1 MPDFRHLATTLR
13 RLLAPLLLL
22 AVLPAGAAGMTLKIA
37 TLAPDGTSW
46 MRAMRAS
53 AEEVSQRT
61 EGRVKLRFYP
71 GGIMGNDQ
79 SVLRKIRAG
88 QLHGGAITG
97 TGLAS
102 IDPDSQVYGL
112 PFTFR
117 SYEEVDYVRER
128 MDPLVIDGLKRSG
141 YVSYGISEA
150 GFAYLMSN
158 RPIREI
164 DDLKG
169 RKVWA
174 PEGDK
179 ISIRAF
185 QSVGVSP
192 IQLPLTDV
200 LTGLQTGLIDT
211 VGNTPTGAIALQW
224 HTRVKYRADLPLLYT
239 YGGLLIRDKA
249 LKRLSEPDRQVLQES
264 IEQAIGKINTQIRN
278 DNQEARKAL
287 AQQGIELV
295 APSDTEM
302 DQWQESV
309 VSATNQLAAEGVF
322 SKQRLDLLRRTLR
335 EYRSR

>member
-1 MPDFRHLATTLR
+1 LFSALRHPLTA
-13 RLLAPLLLL
+13 LLLL
-22 AVLPAGAAGMTLKIA
+22 AALPAGAAGLTLKIA

-46 MRAMRAS
+46 MQAMRAS
-53 AEEVSQRT
+53 AEEVRERT
-61 EGRVKLRFYP
+61 DGRVRLRFYP

-79 SVLRKIRAG
+79 SMLRKIRAG

-112 PFTFR
+112 PFAFR
-117 SYEEVDYVRER
+117 SYDEVDYVRER
-128 MDPLVIDGLKRSG
+128 IDPLVIEGLRRNG
-141 YVSYGISEA
+141 YVSYGISEG

-158 RPIREI
+158 RPIHEI
-164 DDLKG
+164 GDLEE

-185 QSVGVSP
+185 QSVGISP

-211 VGNTPTGAIALQW
+211 VANTPTGAIALQW
-224 HTRVKYRADLPLLYT
+224 HTRVKYLTDLPLLYT
-239 YGGLLIRDKA
+239 YGSLLIHEDA
-249 LKRLSEPDRQVLQES
+249 LKSLSAPDHEILQAS
-264 IEQAIGKINTQIRN
+264 IKDALAKIDADIRR
-278 DNQEARKAL
+278 DNREARRAL
-287 AQQGIELV
+287 VEQGIELI

-302 DQWQESV
+302 DQWQRSV
-309 VSATNQLAAEGVF
+309 VSATDQLAAEGVF
-322 SKQRLDLLRRTLR
+322 SKQRLELLRSTLR

>member
-1 MPDFRHLATTLR
+1 MSNSRY
-13 RLLAPLLLL
+13 LL
-22 AVLPAGAAGMTLKIA
+22 AVLRPLLAALLVLTALPARADGVTLKIA

-46 MRAMRAS
+46 MQAMRAG
-53 AEEVSQRT
+53 AEEISQRT

-88 QLHGGAITG
+88 QLQGGAITG

-102 IDPDSQVYGL
+102 IEPDGQVYGL

-117 SYEEVDYVRER
+117 SYEEVDYVRQR
-128 MDPLVIDGLKRSG
+128 LDPLEIEGLRRKG
-141 YVSYGISEA
+141 YISYGISEA
-150 GFAYLMSN
+150 GFAYLMSTQ
-158 RPIREI
+158 PIREI
-164 DDLKG
+164 GDLKG

-174 PEGDK
+174 PEGDQ

-185 QSVGVSP
+185 QAVGVSP

-224 HTRVKYRADLPLLYT
+224 HTRVKYLADLPLLYT
-239 YGGLLIRDKA
+239 YGSLLLQDKA
-249 LKRLSEPDRQVLQES
+249 LKRVSEPDRQVLQES
-264 IEQAIGKINTQIRN
+264 LEKAITKINAQIRK

-295 APSDTEM
+295 TPSDTQM

-309 VSATNQLAAEGVF
+309 VEATDQLAAEGVF
-322 SKQRLDLLRRTLR
+322 SKERLELLRKTLR

>member
-1 MPDFRHLATTLR
+1 MPDFSHMFAALR
-13 RLLAPLLLL
+13 CLLAALFLL
-22 AVLPAGAAGMTLKIA
+22 AALPAGAAGVTLKIA

-46 MRAMRAS
+46 MQAMRTS
-53 AEEVSQRT
+53 AEEVSQGT
-61 EGRVKLRFYP
+61 DGRVKLRFYP

-102 IDPDSQVYGL
+102 IEPDGQVYGL

-117 SYEEVDYVRER
+117 SYDEVDYLRQR
-128 MDPLVIDGLKRSG
+128 IDPLLIEDLKRKG
-141 YVSYGISEA
+141 YISYGISEA

-164 DDLKG
+164 GDLKDH
-169 RKVWA
+169 KVWA

-179 ISIRAF
+179 ISVRAF
-185 QSVGVSP
+185 QAVGISP

-224 HTRVKYRADLPLLYT
+224 HTRVKYLTDLPLLYT
-239 YGGLLIRDKA
+239 YGSLLIQEKA
-249 LKRLSEPDRQVLQES
+249 LKRLSEADRQILQEA
-264 IEQAIGKINTQIRN
+264 IEKAVSKINAQIRK
-278 DNQEARKAL
+278 DNQEAMKAL

-295 APSDTEM
+295 TPSDTQM

-309 VSATNQLAAEGVF
+309 VEATDQLAAEGVF
-322 SKQRLDLLRRTLR
+322 SKERLELLRKTLR
-335 EYRSR
+335 EYRAR